1 MTSVNDNFKFP
12 RGKAFAP
19 FFSQFLRKH
28 DISDKD
34 IARKLECSV
43 YTIQRIKTGKSEPTE
58 RCYAE
63 INVAYVLTEGK
74 GWRYYKQLSKE
85 KTDEMVKAVLA
96 GGTSALTVGGM
107 VALISS
113 LGVVSGLSAAGITS
127 GLAAIGAIVGGG
139 MIAGVCAV
147 AAAPIAAGLLVWNV
161 LSGSGDESY
170 LYEYEHS
177 LNFLLEKN
185 PTWK

>member
-1 MTSVNDNFKFP
+1 MNTRNNDFRFP

-19 FFSQFLRKH
+19 FFSEFLQRH
-28 DISDKD
+28 GISNED
-34 IARKLECSV
+34 IARKLECSI

-63 INVAYVLTEGK
+63 INIAYVLTEGK
-74 GWRYYKQLSKE
+74 GWKYYKQLSKE
-85 KTDEMVKAVLA
+85 KKDEMVKTVLA

-107 VALISS
+107 VMLISS
-113 LGVVSGLSAAGITS
+113 LGVTGLSAAGITS
-127 GLAAIGAIVGGG
+127 GLAAIGAVVGGG
-139 MIAGVCAV
+139 MMAGICAV
-147 AAAPIAAGLLVWNV
+147 AAAPLLAGFLVWKAF
-161 LSGSGDESY
+161 SGFEDESY